1 MYSKIA
7 VLAIWRFGHEWR
19 WISSLFKVEMKL
31 SAIELSWASATDPI
45 QGRRPS
51 SLSLLPNSTEV
62 YWLPRRKL
70 LYKSSGSFGNCVRLQ
85 RCGSKQ
91 LVDLASQ
98 IAFEAA

>member
-1 MYSKIA
+1 MSYNIKASPT
-7 VLAIWRFGHEWR
+7 EP
-19 WISSLFKVEMKL
+19 
-31 SAIELSWASATDPI
+31 IEANKPA
-45 QGRRPS
+45 
-51 SLSLLPNSTEV
+51 SLSLLPNSTGV
-62 YWLPRRKL
+62 YWSPLKL